1 MLGEMARKALHGD
14 RITFGRV
21 VEISAGQTAFD
32 RGEAGEV
39 RLTGMPASIEEART
53 RVREAARS
61 AQGVPLTGFSVADLL
76 NLAGGDHLVLADL
89 ASALKHEGLE
99 AVAEVP
105 LDGLGDAEDTV
116 EIIRALGHGGLA
128 AWRATVSR
136 APIADRLDAIERAVL
151 VQQQTGAFKAFAPLP
166 RHDSD
171 EQPST
176 GYDDVRTMAVARLL
190 CGKISSI
197 QVDWALYGPKLAQVA
212 IAYGA
217 DDIDGIAAVDAPSLG
232 HRRSAREEIER
243 HIRMAFAEPIE
254 RNGRYETRL

>member
-1 MLGEMARKALHGD
+1 MTVSLTDLETKVRSGHALSRDDGARVLACPDLLSVGMLGEMARKALHGD

-21 VEISAGQTAFD
+21 VEISAGQTVFD

-128 AWRATVSR
+128 AWRATV
-136 APIADRLDAIERAVL
+136 
-151 VQQQTGAFKAFAPLP
+151 
-166 RHDSD
+166 
-171 EQPST
+171 
-176 GYDDVRTMAVARLL
+176 
-190 CGKISSI
+190 
-197 QVDWALYGPKLAQVA
+197 
-212 IAYGA
+212 
-217 DDIDGIAAVDAPSLG
+217 
-232 HRRSAREEIER
+232 
-243 HIRMAFAEPIE
+243 
-254 RNGRYETRL
+254 ETRWAVVRLPTRAFRIRCRLHT